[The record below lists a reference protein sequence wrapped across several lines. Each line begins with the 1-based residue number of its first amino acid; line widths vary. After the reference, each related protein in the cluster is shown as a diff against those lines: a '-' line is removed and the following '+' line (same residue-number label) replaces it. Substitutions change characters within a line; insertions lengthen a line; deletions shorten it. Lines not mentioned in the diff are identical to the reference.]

1 MRKTSLS
8 WFLGA
13 GIGIVT
19 LGVFSGGAS
28 AQFAQGEKPHV
39 APSLW
44 HPDSNRQSPSDI
56 GVRAHTNVVKVVLP
70 EANAKPSKAS
80 AASGV
85 GPDTVPAS
93 GYYFETPS
101 SLACIYGFVTVV
113 TGCNPN
119 TLTQVVTGGSGLAIA
134 IVDAYDNPDAAS
146 DLVRQPVWLARASQR
161 ASSCLRLGLTTG
173 VEYRVGAGVVVG
185 HRVGSRDVSFI
196 QALSGRG
203 GVQLL

>member
-13 GIGIVT
+13 GIGIVA
-19 LGVFSGGAS
+19 LGVLSGGAS
-28 AQFAQGEKPHV
+28 AQFAQGVKPHV

-56 GVRAHTNVVKVVLP
+56 GVRAHTNVVRVVLP

-80 AASGV
+80 PASGV

-119 TLTQVVTGGSGLAIA
+119 TLTDVVTGGVRPRHRDRRRLRQPRRSVGSG
-134 IVDAYDNPDAAS
+134 D
-146 DLVRQPVWLARASQR
+146 VRHPVWLAGASR
-161 ASSCLRLGLTTG
+161 RVASCLCLRLTTG
-173 VEYRVGAGVVVG
+173 GKHRVGARVVIG
-185 HRVGSRDVSFI
+185 YRVGSRDVSCS
-196 QALSGRG
+196 QDLSG
-203 GVQLL
+203 